1 MLVLLDGMIIKV
13 VTIGMEELIGIK
25 EHSEKLI
32 FVGIIETGL
41 TIEIKRRKS
50 FMN

>member
-1 MLVLLDGMIIKV
+1 MLVLLDEMIIKV
-13 VTIGMEELIGIK
+13 VTIGMEVLKGIK
-25 EHSEKLI
+25 KHSEKLI
-32 FVGIIETGL
+32 FDGIIETGL